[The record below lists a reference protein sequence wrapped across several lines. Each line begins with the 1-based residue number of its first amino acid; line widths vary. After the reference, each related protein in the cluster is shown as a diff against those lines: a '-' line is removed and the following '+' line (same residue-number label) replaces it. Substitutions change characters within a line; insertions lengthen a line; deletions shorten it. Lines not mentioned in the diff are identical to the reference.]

1 MDKEFVN
8 QELEVAAK
16 RTLTHLTGSK
26 ESLTPLYLQPDRALF
41 LAENLRV
48 VLKVY
53 MAGKALERE
62 YAIAQKAAS
71 IGVPIP
77 EILRFEA
84 GQPAVLAMKQVMGHP
99 LSSHNQFAAKEAGN
113 YLQRFHTLGAHPPF
127 SGGQQQWEAFI
138 SWWANEEIE
147 QVKKLA
153 VLDPH
158 HIRELHEQFET
169 LRPLLVQRPIVLLH
183 GDLQTAHILVDT
195 QTEKVLAFLDFAD
208 AQPGDPL
215 LDIAVVTLWDQEL
228 TDFFLEGYSSI
239 ENNTETKQVLSLYRL
254 LRHLAE
260 IPWLLER
267 GFQELAA
274 RNITALE
281 DTLGAC
287 HHSKALPG
295 MSEHALGRA
304 DEIRTP
310 SPLSSQPDNDG
321 RGIRQSD
328 AGGDG
333 RPSTQRRTLQV
344 KKEEDAAKEAFDGGA
359 LA

>member
-8 QELEVAAK
+8 QELEFSAK
-16 RTLTHLTGSK
+16 RTLTHLTGS
-26 ESLTPLYLQPDRALF
+26 EDSLTPLYLQPDHALF
-41 LAENLRV
+41 LAENLRIIF
-48 VLKVY
+48 KVS
-53 MAGKALERE
+53 MAEKALQHE
-62 YAIAQKAAS
+62 YAIAQKGAS

-77 EILRFEA
+77 EILGFEA

-99 LSSHNQFAAKEAGN
+99 LSSHNQSAAKEAGN

-147 QVKKLA
+147 KVKRLA
-153 VLDPH
+153 VLDH
-158 HIRELHEQFET
+158 QQIRELHEQFET

-183 GDLQTAHILVDT
+183 ADLQTAHILVDP

-239 ENNTETKQVLSLYRL
+239 EKTTETKQVLSLYRL

-260 IPWLLER
+260 IPWLVER

-274 RNITALE
+274 RNITALK
-281 DTLGAC
+281 DALGAW
-287 HHSKALPG
+287 HHSKAFPG
-295 MSEHALGRA
+295 MSEHALRRA

-310 SPLSSQPDNDG
+310 SPLSSHPDNDG
-321 RGIRQSD
+321 GGVRQSD
-328 AGGDG
+328 AGGNG
-333 RPSTQRRTLQV
+333 
-344 KKEEDAAKEAFDGGA
+344 
-359 LA
+359 